1 MIEQSLEEQIVS
13 KLNSKTGSGEYILEA
28 SEYDDL
34 ALFIEDWISWL
45 SELSELIQ
53 IMLRSSQ
60 ISTIL
65 FNNYALIIS
74 NLPILGAISII
85 SLTREVE

>member
-1 MIEQSLEEQIVS
+1 MSPATTSLTVAKRNIIKMIEQSLEEQIVS

-45 SELSELIQ
+45 S
-53 IMLRSSQ
+53 
-60 ISTIL
+60 
-65 FNNYALIIS
+65 
-74 NLPILGAISII
+74 
-85 SLTREVE
+85 